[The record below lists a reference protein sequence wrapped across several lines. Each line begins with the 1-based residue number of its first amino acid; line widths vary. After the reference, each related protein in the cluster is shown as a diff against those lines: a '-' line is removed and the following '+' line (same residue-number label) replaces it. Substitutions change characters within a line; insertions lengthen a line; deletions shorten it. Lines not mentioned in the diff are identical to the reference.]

1 VAGSLAVNYDI
12 DAINKEEEKRDADIK
27 ESIHSQISIFTENL
41 WYFWNLK
48 ARILILNPKI
58 FTRSTHLGHY
68 TIRSE
73 SLITGENS
81 QLTKLVVWSQI
92 I

>member
-1 VAGSLAVNYDI
+1 MPISKKASIARSASLL
-12 DAINKEEEKRDADIK
+12 R
-27 ESIHSQISIFTENL
+27 NL